1 MVKSLDDSS
10 LLNDSVTE
18 ILKLKIKNKKV
29 DLLVLWQH

>member
-10 LLNDSVTE
+10 LLNDSVME

-29 DLLVLWQH
+29 DLLVL